1 MNGKQKLLNLLNKT
15 SDTKNDS
22 LKLII
27 KDNASNIINDYGA
40 ENIGKLKDLHKMN
53 NVFSPYENGNKEGQ
67 IRIKKIYND
76 VARLIIMK
84 DYIAEF
90 IWYILTG
97 ILVINMTTNFILE
110 QNCV

>member
-1 MNGKQKLLNLLNKT
+1 
-15 SDTKNDS
+15 
-22 LKLII
+22 
-27 KDNASNIINDYGA
+27 
-40 ENIGKLKDLHKMN
+40 MN
-53 NVFSPYENGNKEGQ
+53 NVFSPYEGGNKQGQ
-67 IRIKKIYND
+67 SNEQTRIKKIYND